1 MQIHRNNLFIYFV
14 ELIVALGSFCLVVLF
29 SVTIEASLPDPLNP
43 NAPPKDDSEIPPPT
57 FNIPGATQPSANQGG
72 AGDPGSNGAQAV
84 PGIGGI
90 TPMSGSILSG
100 FMEPFEYEPAGRKD
114 PFAVPTMEKPL
125 PPGSFHGPILPLQRF
140 KLEELALMGI
150 IWDVSKP
157 RAMVRDPGGQIHVLG
172 PNAKL
177 GDKNGYIAVIREG
190 EIVVIETFEED
201 GKLFSAAR
209 VVKLTSGAVP
219 GAVQQ

>member
-1 MQIHRNNLFIYFV
+1 MRGNPG
-14 ELIVALGSFCLVVLF
+14 GS
-29 SVTIEASLPDPLNP
+29 
-43 NAPPKDDSEIPPPT
+43 
-57 FNIPGATQPSANQGG
+57 
-72 AGDPGSNGAQAV
+72 
-84 PGIGGI
+84 GI

-114 PFAVPTMEKPL
+114 PFSVPAIDKPL
-125 PPGSFHGPILPLQRF
+125 PPGSFHGPILPLQKYR
-140 KLEELALMGI
+140 LDQLALMGI

-157 RAMVRDPGGQIHVLG
+157 RAMIRDPGGQIHVLG

-209 VVKLTSGAVP
+209 VVKLTSGATA
-219 GAVQQ
+219 GSAQQ